1 MAIPYICSYDGTLP
15 FSDTVRQVALATN
28 TAQTI
33 TVPGTGAQKYT
44 AHFSYNSTANVWVG
58 NNVTAVTPPA
68 GTTTTLQYV
77 EFRPD
82 KRFVIGGDVLSFV
95 TPDASG
101 YVGVEFRSIP
111 S

>member
-28 TAQTI
+28 TAQSI
-33 TVPGTGAQKYT
+33 TVPGTGAQKYQ
-44 AHFSYNSTANVWVG
+44 AIFSYVQNANVWVG
-58 NNVTAVTPPA
+58 KNSTAVTPPP
-68 GTTTTLQYV
+68 GTTTTTQYV

-82 KRFVIGGDVLSFV
+82 KRFVIGGDVLSIV

-101 YVGVEFRSIP
+101 YVGVEFRAIP